1 MQDNIDAGVY
11 AVNNNQEQSHIKGSS
26 RNVSGSIMKGAE
38 NGNKQSTSFK
48 KVQVF
53 GS

>member
-1 MQDNIDAGVY
+1 MEGD
-11 AVNNNQEQSHIKGSS
+11 S
-26 RNVSGSIMKGAE
+26 RKSPGLIMKGAE
-38 NGNKQSTSFK
+38 NGSKQSTSFK